1 MLSSAKKVWWMILH
15 SPGSFLVKQSLFT
28 ALLEYIAMGNFTN
41 LSKVWKSRKKRIVF
55 SVLVEGCYISVVQL
69 LSEIQQPDVPL
80 ILIIVF
86 HFKKLFSYRFVCHL
100 SEETHFDKFLR
111 YRALDGYNT
120 TIFALTLL
128 LSDTM

>member
-55 SVLVEGCYISVVQL
+55 SVLVEGCYIRCPTV
-69 LSEIQQPDVPL
+69 IRNTTTGRATHPY
-80 ILIIVF
+80 
-86 HFKKLFSYRFVCHL
+86 YRFSL
-100 SEETHFDKFLR
+100 
-111 YRALDGYNT
+111 
-120 TIFALTLL
+120 
-128 LSDTM
+128 